1 MVEYKL
7 ISNEYNKFLH
17 TCDLKKGNDIEIVFG
32 KLNNIFFDTK
42 FDNKILN
49 IITII
54 SSYFNKEFYI
64 TKEATLTGIKDSIK
78 IISNSIKIIENKN
91 INYKITNNYLI
102 KFNKVDSRKFRNW
115 SCEKNFIES
124 KKSLTFNW
132 KFDENILI
140 KLISNIDFYNLIIN
154 IPVNE
159 NLKINKNKEKI
170 INDILLFFDKILSKI
185 DLNDYRS

>member
-1 MVEYKL
+1 MVEYEL
-7 ISNEYNKFLH
+7 ISNEYNNFLH

-78 IISNSIKIIENKN
+78 IIII
-91 INYKITNNYLI
+91 I
-102 KFNKVDSRKFRNW
+102 
-115 SCEKNFIES
+115 
-124 KKSLTFNW
+124 
-132 KFDENILI
+132 
-140 KLISNIDFYNLIIN
+140 
-154 IPVNE
+154 
-159 NLKINKNKEKI
+159 
-170 INDILLFFDKILSKI
+170 LFFFIFYFFF
-185 DLNDYRS
+185 N